1 MGLKEVKKHLEEFNA
16 QDKIIVFE
24 NATTKS
30 AKEAAETIGCTE
42 AEIAKTM
49 GFIVNDTPIVIVTCG
64 DARIDNKKFKERF
77 KVKTKMIKFE
87 DTNKILGHNSGG
99 ICPFGLKENV
109 EVYLDEKINR
119 FKVLHIAA
127 GESNAILS
135 LTPTE
140 IEKYSKSSSWVDVC
154 KIPESSI

>member
-64 DARIDNKKFKERF
+64 DARIDNKKFKARF

-87 DTNKILGHNSGG
+87 ETNDILGYNSGG

-109 EVYLDEKINR
+109 VG
-119 FKVLHIAA
+119 A
-127 GESNAILS
+127 GV
-135 LTPTE
+135 
-140 IEKYSKSSSWVDVC
+140 SSSGQDAVDDLAGVSRVTFGVKDLLDFFTC
-154 KIPESSI
+154 HVLGDDVVL